1 MGPYTV
7 VVARAEGQ
15 PLSFALHMPNDGV
28 EASAS
33 ASAVEGESGGE
44 VGQGEIVIAGPFVL
58 GEPAMQDWV
67 LGLASIRFAM
77 STGRPDPVSDV
88 VVSASVK
95 SDDTKRLQLW
105 QAARVSLTEM
115 MVQLPLVEALGHI
128 AVAMAQIQ
136 KSRPEMR
143 LPVELRDIEYYF
155 R

>member
-1 MGPYTV
+1 V

-15 PLSFALHMPNDGV
+15 PLSFALHMPADGV
-28 EASAS
+28 GATTSAS

-44 VGQGEIVIAGPFVL
+44 VGEIVIAGPFVL

-115 MVQLPLVEALGHI
+115 TVQLPLVEALGHI
-128 AVAMAQIQ
+128 AAAMAQIQ

-155 R
+155 G